1 MPSMLHAE
9 CLFLYLTAPKRF
21 ARSLRIV
28 DASQS
33 ALTLLL
39 VVVFAVWFTTV

>member
-9 CLFLYLTAPKRF
+9 CLFLYLTAPKGF
-21 ARSLRIV
+21 ARSSRKV
-28 DASQS
+28 DASHS

-39 VVVFAVWFTTV
+39 VVVSAVWFTTV